1 MRQPLTSKDITLLTG
16 IVAGI
21 VVLMILLL
29 GKSGVF
35 EQIGWN
41 AGQSIGID
49 SESLLSRAFTL
60 VKSAGIL
67 PF

>member
-1 MRQPLTSKDITLLTG
+1 MRQPLTSKDLTLLAG

-29 GKSGVF
+29 GKSGVL

-41 AGQSIGID
+41 AGQNLGID
-49 SESLLSRAFTL
+49 TESILSQAFTL
-60 VKSAGIL
+60 VKRAGIL